1 MKTKQPKLMKK
12 SPGICPAKNLH
23 STEEKQEHTQD
34 KHIAQVIARLLKGTI
49 RYLRGDW
56 EYSEASLPGKDIPEV
71 RAKTAGTH
79 RSVSSK

>member
-23 STEEKQEHTQD
+23 STEDKQEHKQD

-56 EYSEASLPGKDIPEV
+56 EYSEASLPGKDLQEV

-79 RSVSSK
+79 RSRSSE